1 MKKFQPYVLGNKYGT
16 QLHNILSSRIN
27 ICKTILTEGSSERNI
42 DRFVLTNDDRV
53 AGSEDSKIDSLVAEH
68 ENKSL

>member
-1 MKKFQPYVLGNKYGT
+1 MKKCQPYVLGNKYGT
-16 QLHNILSSRIN
+16 QLNILSSRIN